1 MLEFLVFIVGLG
13 LDQLV
18 KLWAVKVLATM
29 PDGIIPIIGG
39 SFIFRYAENHGDTV
53 SFFRSTHPVMYIFRL
68 LQVILALYILIGL
81 RKKISKWTKA
91 GLAMFLAGLI
101 GNQLN
106 YLFMG
111 YVPDMF
117 YAPKVING
125 IFNVADLLVLVA
137 MIILFIRLAFFEGT
151 MLIEWLLNKLG
162 IKSASKPTEHIK
174 KEQEKMTALD
184 TALEEGA
191 KESKEPDAQVIKH
204 E

>member
-1 MLEFLVFIVGLG
+1 MLEFLVFIIGLG

-18 KLWAVKVLATM
+18 KLWAVKVLSNM
-29 PDGIIPIIGG
+29 PDGIMPIIGD

-53 SFFRSTHPVMYIFRL
+53 SFFRSTHPVMYVFRL
-68 LQVILALYILIGL
+68 LQVILALYILIAL

-117 YAPKVING
+117 FAPKVVNG

-137 MIILFIRLAFFEGT
+137 MIILFIRLAFFEGAA
-151 MLIEWLLNKLG
+151 LIDWLLTKMGFKNDHPPKG
-162 IKSASKPTEHIK
+162 QAAKSQIKTNLPLEDLPV
-174 KEQEKMTALD
+174 EREK
-184 TALEEGA
+184 
-191 KESKEPDAQVIKH
+191 PDAEAAKH
-204 E
+204 D